1 MDGPIET
8 ARQGNELDVV
18 DERKVDQVVAELE
31 RYNVDVAGIQEVKW
45 FGCGVYRVAES
56 VVIAAGRPV
65 PSAGV
70 VKQRGE
76 GVAIVLSGQAV
87 KAWNS
92 GGSRW
97 KAWSSRLVSAA
108 LKIGSNGID
117 VLHVVSCYAPPFAAS
132 REEKDKFYS
141 MLQEVLSSI
150 PSQEHYVLLGDF
162 NAHVGSRNKEDEWW
176 HERGPHGLGVLNDAG
191 RELLSFCSVNGA
203 TVCTDH
209 RMLWMKMKIGKKF
222 SRRGTKERLVKRFDV
237 AKLQGQCED
246 VELPKGK
253 FVSGV
258 CESLKR
264 NWNQTGTAHEKWI
277 MMRNVMCSV
286 ARSVLGQAERR
297 EADWFRESEDVL
309 RPLFEKRSRLFNQW
323 LCSGKIWDKRKF
335 VEARRIARKAVRDV
349 KNRWFQTKAAEA
361 SAGRNGGKVVWKCI
375 RDIQRSRRGLVPVR
389 VTVVKDEDGRP
400 CTTPE
405 SQQQRWQQHFMKVL
419 NVQSLFT
426 EDEVDRVRHRQVREE
441 MAEPPNE
448 EELLDAVMKLR
459 NGKAA
464 GESGILP
471 EMVKAACCDGNFVEM
486 LLELVTEVWTE
497 SGVPADWSD
506 TVLIP
511 IPKKG
516 DLSQCDNWRGIALLD
531 VVGKVVARVIQG
543 RLQKLAEDELP
554 ESQCGFRKG
563 RGCMDMVFSVRQL
576 VEKSWEHKEKL
587 FITFVD
593 LKKAYDSVPREAMWT
608 VLRKLGVLDM
618 MISLIK
624 SFHQDMKARIHLDG
638 KLMDP
643 ISVRNGL
650 RQGCCMAPVLFDLF
664 TCAVMERWL
673 EKAQEAD
680 GEVGVRLLYKYDG
693 KLFRRY
699 RDLGITIG
707 SNRYDWLPNRAC
719 VTVLQ
724 QAIQQD
730 RTGQDRT
737 GVCVCVCVCVCV
749 WRHSITKNN
758 IYISTYTKYSW

>member
-1 MDGPIET
+1 MSTGCRQMAPLTSCQECSPAEDLHPSQEERSKGAHRASRARKSDVWFLASWNVRTLLDVDGPIET

-18 DERKVDQVVAELE
+18 DKRKVDQVVAELE

-56 VVIAAGRPV
+56 VVIAAVRPV

-76 GVAIVLSGQAV
+76 GVAIVLSGPAV

-117 VLHVVSCYAPPFAAS
+117 VLHVVSCYAPTFAAS

-141 MLQEVLSSI
+141 MLQEILSSI

-162 NAHVGSRNKEDEWW
+162 NARVGSRNKEDEWW
-176 HERGPHGLGVLNDAG
+176 HERGPHGLGVLNDVG

-203 TVCTDH
+203 TVCNTWFQKKEIHKQTWQHPKSKQWHCIDYAIMRKVQCWRCLDVTVKRVAVCNTDH

-246 VELPKGK
+246 VMGRELPKGK

-264 NWNQTGTAHEKWI
+264 NWNQAGTAHEKWI

-297 EADWFRESEDVL
+297 EADWFGESEDML
-309 RPLFEKRSRLFNQW
+309 RPLFEKKSRFFNQW
-323 LCSGKIWDKRKF
+323 LCSGKIRDKRKF
-335 VEARRIARKAVRDV
+335 VEARRITRKAVRDV

-361 SAGRNGGKVVWKCI
+361 SAGRNDGKVVWKCI

-405 SQQQRWQQHFMKVL
+405 LQPQQWQQHFMKVL

-426 EDEVDRVRHRQVREE
+426 EDEVDCVRHRQVREE

-506 TVLIP
+506 AVLIP

-516 DLSQCDNWRGIALLD
+516 DLSQCDNWRGILPYWMWW
-531 VVGKVVARVIQG
+531 G
-543 RLQKLAEDELP
+543 RWWP
-554 ESQCGFRKG
+554 E
-563 RGCMDMVFSVRQL
+563 
-576 VEKSWEHKEKL
+576 
-587 FITFVD
+587 
-593 LKKAYDSVPREAMWT
+593 
-608 VLRKLGVLDM
+608 
-618 MISLIK
+618 
-624 SFHQDMKARIHLDG
+624 
-638 KLMDP
+638 
-643 ISVRNGL
+643 
-650 RQGCCMAPVLFDLF
+650 
-664 TCAVMERWL
+664 
-673 EKAQEAD
+673 
-680 GEVGVRLLYKYDG
+680 
-693 KLFRRY
+693 
-699 RDLGITIG
+699 
-707 SNRYDWLPNRAC
+707 
-719 VTVLQ
+719 
-724 QAIQQD
+724 
-730 RTGQDRT
+730 
-737 GVCVCVCVCVCV
+737 
-749 WRHSITKNN
+749 
-758 IYISTYTKYSW
+758 